1 MKPELLAPAGNWE
14 MLRTALKA
22 GADSVYFGVKGLNM
36 RSTSRNFTVDD
47 LKDIVKEVEKYDAK
61 AYLAMNVIA
70 YESELDFIEKTLK
83 EAKKA
88 GIHGIICWDHSVIR
102 LAKKIGLNVH
112 ISTQASVSNSES
124 ANFYHDLG
132 AKVVVLAREVTLE
145 EASIIKKKTPLKIE
159 VFIHGAMCVSV
170 SGRCFMSE
178 HLYGKSANRGEC
190 IQPCRRQYIVTD
202 KETGK
207 ELELD
212 NNFVM
217 SPKDLCTLPFLEQ
230 IYPVANILKIE
241 GRGRSPEYVKFVV
254 SAYRE
259 AIDCIENGIYNDTK
273 KQELMDKVSMVYNRG
288 FSDGFFM
295 GRPISE
301 FTDSYGSKSTM
312 IKEYIGVVVN
322 FFPKAQ
328 AAEIKIESNELKVGD
343 DVLIIGPTTGT
354 LELNVK
360 SIQVRKKSVDTAK
373 KGRNV
378 AINCPEKI
386 RKNDKVFVW
395 KKKN

>member
-1 MKPELLAPAGNWE
+1 MKPELLAPAGNLE
-14 MLRTALKA
+14 MLRTALQS
-22 GADSVYFGVKGLNM
+22 GADSVYFGIQGLNM
-36 RSTSRNFTVDD
+36 RSTSRNFTAKD
-47 LKDIVKEVEKYDAK
+47 LKAIVEEVTKYNAK

-70 YESELDFIEKTLK
+70 YESELEVIESSLK

-102 LAKKIGLNVH
+102 LAKKIGLNIH

-132 AKVVVLAREVTLE
+132 AKVVVLAREVTLD
-145 EASIIKKKTPLKIE
+145 EAKSIKSKTPLKIE
-159 VFIHGAMCVSV
+159 VFVHGAMCVSI

-217 SPKDLCTLPFLEQ
+217 SPKDLCTLPFLEK
-230 IYPVANILKIE
+230 IYPVADILKIE
-241 GRGRSPEYVKFVV
+241 GRGRSPEYVKYVV

-259 AIDCIENGIYNDTK
+259 AIDCIERGVYDDK
-273 KQELMDKVSMVYNRG
+273 KKEELVEKVSKVYNRG

-295 GRPISE
+295 GRPVSE

-312 IKEYIGVVVN
+312 IKEYLGVVVN
-322 FFPKAQ
+322 YFPKAG
-328 AAEIKIESNELKVGD
+328 AAEIKVEANQLRVGD
-343 DVLIIGPTTGT
+343 DLLVIGSTTGT
-354 LELNVK
+354 LEFNVK
-360 SIQVRKKSVDTAK
+360 SIQVKKKDVELAK
-373 KGRNV
+373 KGENV
-378 AINCPEKI
+378 AINCDERV